1 VHQSGISLKL
11 RPAFDEAVLTLG
23 IFDLAALRTTEGLI
37 RITCVSDV

>member
-23 IFDLAALRTTEGLI
+23 IVDLAALRTAEGLI
-37 RITCVSDV
+37 RITCVF